1 MRHRRSPVI
10 PLTLCGVLV
19 AGAVTGLAR
28 DRAGGEISAE
38 RGTPGKGGE
47 IARQAAI
54 LEVPEATL
62 AELQRA
68 CREAGFTAEE
78 FSRLLTLVTRA
89 KLAGLPHQQ
98 LLNKLDEGLAKRAMP
113 GRVLRALEARA
124 RVLRDAKGVVDQL
137 IVQGW
142 LAPDYPLAV
151 GLVADALGA
160 GARPAQL
167 LRTVRDGKPGAKG
180 VPDVRAAF
188 VALDPGRR

>member
-1 MRHRRSPVI
+1 VI

-19 AGAVTGLAR
+19 AGIVTGLAG
-28 DRAGGEISAE
+28 DRPGGEISAE
-38 RGTPGKGGE
+38 RGAPGEGGE
-47 IARQAAI
+47 TARQAAI

-62 AELQRA
+62 EELQRA

-78 FSRLLTLVTRA
+78 FSRLMTLVTRA

-98 LLNKLDEGLAKRAMP
+98 LLNKLEEGLAKRAMP

-167 LRTVRDGKPGAKG
+167 LRAVRDGRPGAKG

-188 VALDPGRR
+188 VALEPGRR